1 MGFRLLSYERSPK
14 KESNVS
20 PRSKTDSFRVIDG
33 LGVRQGRAKDHAV
46 RKGVK
51 AFSDALLDLLVD
63 TEETRRYVK
72 DLWGKQELLYLGPD
86 EQVFVFVVHSH
97 QASHPMQNR
106 GHTAGVRRGRFGRFG
121 GPFHL

>member
-1 MGFRLLSYERSPK
+1 MQSRC
-14 KESNVS
+14 V
-20 PRSKTDSFRVIDG
+20 
-33 LGVRQGRAKDHAV
+33 QGRAKDHAV

-86 EQVFVFVVHSH
+86 EQVSSVV
-97 QASHPMQNR
+97 R
-106 GHTAGVRRGRFGRFG
+106 
-121 GPFHL
+121 

>member
-1 MGFRLLSYERSPK
+1 M
-14 KESNVS
+14 
-20 PRSKTDSFRVIDG
+20 
-33 LGVRQGRAKDHAV
+33 

-86 EQVFVFVVHSH
+86 EQ
-97 QASHPMQNR
+97 ASCSSIL
-106 GHTAGVRRGRFGRFG
+106 AGVFCFTERREFE
-121 GPFHL
+121 